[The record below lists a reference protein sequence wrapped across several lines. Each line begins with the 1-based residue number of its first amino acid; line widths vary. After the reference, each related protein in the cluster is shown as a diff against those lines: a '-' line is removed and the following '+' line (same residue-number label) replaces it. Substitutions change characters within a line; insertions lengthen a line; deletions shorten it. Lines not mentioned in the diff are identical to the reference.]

1 MSAKITA
8 AKKAAKRT
16 TQQKVEPGQ
25 RAAEQ
30 GLGKNALAAGEY
42 IANKYIPQNAQQI
55 STEANPNVA
64 QALQAQNQYTQAT
77 GDQRAALAR
86 QNDIAQNGLGAQVY
100 QAERDQLQRG
110 QQSQFATSQNNLAKA
125 QARGKVYGAA
135 GAAQM
140 ANNVRANTEAG
151 LNNEQQLMIQSANL
165 KNTANQAYGNLAN
178 TEQAQLAGAANQ
190 YSQATQAADA
200 AAADKAKFN
209 IGESD
214 ALTAARLGTIANTAG
229 LVNANRTNQL
239 QQGLGADSINA
250 AGGKTAHYD
259 KAMGGSVQAAKSSA
273 KRRISA
279 GVYR

>member
-200 AAADKAKFN
+200 ASADKAKFN

-250 AGGKTAHYD
+250 AGGKTTHYD
-259 KAMGGSVQAAKSSA
+259 RAMGGSVQAAKSSA
-273 KRRISA
+273 KRRVSA